1 MRILY
6 VVPGLTIPGSH
17 GGSVHALEVSRG
29 LTRLGHKV
37 HTVARRADR
46 AQPNAESVDGFT
58 VHRLSLPT
66 QFLMLTTLPAVH
78 SLAWRLQPDVVM
90 ERYYNFGGAGIITAS
105 RLGVPSVLEVNGPPF
120 DPPGSF
126 KDRVD
131 ALMLRAFSRYA
142 KWQCLHATR
151 IVTPLPSIIPSVVP
165 RERVR
170 QIHWGA
176 NVELFN
182 PDRINPTKVADLRR
196 RLSIGDDKRVVVF
209 LGSFRR
215 WHGVWEFVHA
225 AELILARRGDV
236 TFLMIGSGEL
246 FDEVESYVR
255 ERGLA
260 NRLILAGQVDYSQVP
275 IYLALADVGVAPF
288 DTAAHPPLRMGFYW
302 SPLKVFE
309 YMAMS
314 LPVVTI
320 DIAPLNEIV
329 RAGQEGLLYREGDSE
344 GLVRAIEKLVD
355 EPELARRLGAS
366 ARERVTARYSWQVHC
381 EQLEAVLRECVNI
394 R

>member
-1 MRILY
+1 
-6 VVPGLTIPGSH
+6 
-17 GGSVHALEVSRG
+17 
-29 LTRLGHKV
+29 
-37 HTVARRADR
+37 
-46 AQPNAESVDGFT
+46 
-58 VHRLSLPT
+58 
-66 QFLMLTTLPAVH
+66 
-78 SLAWRLQPDVVM
+78 
-90 ERYYNFGGAGIITAS
+90 
-105 RLGVPSVLEVNGPPF
+105 
-120 DPPGSF
+120 
-126 KDRVD
+126 
-131 ALMLRAFSRYA
+131 
-142 KWQCLHATR
+142 
-151 IVTPLPSIIPSVVP
+151 
-165 RERVR
+165 
-170 QIHWGA
+170 
-176 NVELFN
+176 
-182 PDRINPTKVADLRR
+182 
-196 RLSIGDDKRVVVF
+196 
-209 LGSFRR
+209 
-215 WHGVWEFVHA
+215 
-225 AELILARRGDV
+225 
-236 TFLMIGSGEL
+236 
-246 FDEVESYVR
+246 VR

>member
-1 MRILY
+1 
-6 VVPGLTIPGSH
+6 
-17 GGSVHALEVSRG
+17 
-29 LTRLGHKV
+29 
-37 HTVARRADR
+37 
-46 AQPNAESVDGFT
+46 
-58 VHRLSLPT
+58 
-66 QFLMLTTLPAVH
+66 
-78 SLAWRLQPDVVM
+78 
-90 ERYYNFGGAGIITAS
+90 
-105 RLGVPSVLEVNGPPF
+105 
-120 DPPGSF
+120 
-126 KDRVD
+126 
-131 ALMLRAFSRYA
+131 
-142 KWQCLHATR
+142 
-151 IVTPLPSIIPSVVP
+151 
-165 RERVR
+165 
-170 QIHWGA
+170 
-176 NVELFN
+176 LFN